1 MAGLKTSDLTQVG
14 RCGQLGR
21 SLR

>member
-1 MAGLKTSDLTQVG
+1 MADLKTSDLTQVG